1 MDLKTFLEELFSA
14 LANTDFVEDIDIK
27 SEGIIL
33 SGRVSLQ
40 KNIFLNIYYNQLTGT
55 IAFALIKK
63 AERIWGIDKDN
74 LRGWHLHPL
83 GNASAHEPVEPLSIR
98 EIVKQIKEIWP
109 LLQDE
114 DPY

>member
-40 KNIFLNIYYNQLTGT
+40 KDIFLNIYYNQLTGT
-55 IAFALIKK
+55 TAFTLIKK
-63 AERIWGIDKDN
+63 RRKD
-74 LRGWHLHPL
+74 L
-83 GNASAHEPVEPLSIR
+83 GNR
-98 EIVKQIKEIWP
+98 QR
-109 LLQDE
+109 
-114 DPY
+114 